1 MSERLA
7 SVARHLI
14 QALLA
19 VCAVLAGFSVT
30 STTALATPTFTYDAR
45 TVARVD
51 IHAVGAADASPAQ
64 LSVAR
69 EGSASVS
76 SEAGGTSTTPH
87 ASVVA
92 TEAAPTLRGTN
103 VAGEV
108 TSRPGPFR
116 QGTLQNAWD
125 EAPVG
130 ANGGRVCTSCG
141 AEMEVPPNSG
151 IPRDWDA
158 SHNPSWSNREFPADV
173 TRPQVLDNYNTG
185 VGLECPGCNRSGGN
199 RRW

>member
-1 MSERLA
+1 MDTRRLLLSPLWLLVALAAMLGLNATSAAAGSAAETRVRAFEHVTVDAVGQQSSERPASVGCVQPETADLA
-7 SVARHLI
+7 S
-14 QALLA
+14 
-19 VCAVLAGFSVT
+19 
-30 STTALATPTFTYDAR
+30 
-45 TVARVD
+45 
-51 IHAVGAADASPAQ
+51 
-64 LSVAR
+64 
-69 EGSASVS
+69 GSC
-76 SEAGGTSTTPH
+76 
-87 ASVVA
+87 VA

-108 TSRPGPFR
+108 TSRPGSFR
-116 QGTLQNAWD
+116 QGTLQSAWD